1 KIVFA
6 EIYDFSILQF
16 LIATSLIRL
25 VGDAELVAF
34 AHPENIDATRFLERT
49 WNRFVGDEAIV
60 DQVLPSFV
68 VRAGRSGSLAA
79 ALRCVVDGFPR
90 ARLEALLD
98 SDYLGAAPPRLA
110 RVLRRTGFVAEAAR
124 PLADCVAHR
133 VAALAEE
140 AGDARVPP
148 ERRRRAAERRARL
161 AGDGARLVT
170 LVETLRGLDGART
183 PAGHV
188 RALGRVLRDLRLRP
202 VPRGALLPAT
212 TRRDVRARERL
223 EEALDQLAGLARALG
238 MAPLALGDFLRLLLA
253 ALEPLQVE
261 DAAAR
266 TGSVRA
272 LSLLHARG

>member
-1 KIVFA
+1 VYFRKG
-6 EIYDFSILQF
+6 
-16 LIATSLIRL
+16 RP
-25 VGDAELVAF
+25 LVANGLVK
-34 AHPENIDATRFLERT
+34 ACLD
-49 WNRFVGDEAIV
+49 
-60 DQVLPSFV
+60 V
-68 VRAGRSGSLAA
+68 V
-79 ALRCVVDGFPR
+79 RCVVDGFPR

-188 RALGRVLRDLRLRP
+188 RALSVLDARGLDFDTVYLLGLDDGTFPAPRGESPLWPDAMKREANRPAAERLRRKLG
-202 VPRGALLPAT
+202 PRAAGLPLGGLFLT
-212 TRRDVRARERL
+212 AREASF
-223 EEALDQLAGLARALG
+223 ED
-238 MAPLALGDFLRLLLA
+238 PFLF
-253 ALEPLQVE
+253 
-261 DAAAR
+261 
-266 TGSVRA
+266 
-272 LSLLHARG
+272 